1 MGAGLAMLAAVIFS
15 TAAAPQ
21 PPYGSTLNALNGANP
36 NGIWNLYELDD
47 GVFDSGVISNG
58 WILALTTANP
68 VGAAADNLISMTATA
83 GTVPTNGIGVYIL
96 TVTNYG
102 PSTSSN
108 VVVVDTLPLGV
119 LLVST
124 NVTPGTTVSRSGNQL
139 TWNIGTLTNNADV
152 QLMLTNQFNSS
163 GSFDNIAI
171 VSASTPD
178 PNPSDDFATATITA
192 GIVGPPQF
200 TGSFVVGNR
209 MFQFSV
215 ASGANQ
221 TNVIQASTN
230 LLNWVP
236 IYTNVGP
243 FTFTNTILPGQP
255 VQFYRDFIL
264 GP

>member
-1 MGAGLAMLAAVIFS
+1 MLSAVAFPG
-15 TAAAPQ
+15 AAAPQ
-21 PPYGSTLNALNGANP
+21 PPYGSTLSVLNGANP
-36 NGIWNLYELDD
+36 NGTWNFFELDD
-47 GVFDSGVISNG
+47 ATFDTGVISNG

-68 VGAAADNLISMTATA
+68 VGSAADNLISMTATA

-102 PSTSSN
+102 PSVSSN
-108 VVVVDTLPLGV
+108 VLVSDTLPLGV
-119 LLVST
+119 PLVSSNAT
-124 NVTPGTTVSRSGNQL
+124 QGSVSRAGNQL
-139 TWNIGTLTNNADV
+139 TWNIGTLNTNAGAKLTLIV
-152 QLMLTNQFNSS
+152 QPVSNGNFVNS
-163 GSFDNIAI
+163 AI
-171 VSASTPD
+171 VSAATPD
-178 PNPSDDFATATITA
+178 PNSSDDFATATITA

-236 IYTNVGP
+236 IYTNVGS